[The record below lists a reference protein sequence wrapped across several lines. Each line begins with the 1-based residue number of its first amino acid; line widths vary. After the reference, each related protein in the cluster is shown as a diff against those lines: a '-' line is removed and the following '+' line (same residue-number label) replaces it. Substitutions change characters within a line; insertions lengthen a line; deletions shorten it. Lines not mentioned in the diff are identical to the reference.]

1 MPKTE
6 IDYSNTIFYKISC
19 KSEDND
25 ELYIGH
31 TTNFVQRK
39 SAHKNSCNNPKSPNY
54 PVKLYKTIRDCGG
67 WGNWNMEIIAFRNC
81 VDSREARKTEQEYY
95 ENLGATLNSI
105 QPLPPPK
112 IPILAEPRNIHT
124 NDNTIIDCDDAFK
137 YKCDKCDFKCNKKY
151 DYNRHV
157 STRKH
162 IKIHEDNDLGAIE
175 GKQSYSCH
183 CGNVYK
189 HLSGLYRHKKVCILG
204 NTDKTPSENCD
215 KYDML
220 SNTIM
225 ILVEENQEFR
235 KLLADQNEKM
245 MEMCKTLIIK

>member
-1 MPKTE
+1 MPKTD

-19 KSEDND
+19 KYEDNN
-25 ELYIGH
+25 ELYVGH

-39 SAHKNSCNNPKSPNY
+39 SAHKNSCKNPKSSNY
-54 PVKLYKTIRDCGG
+54 PVKLYKTIRECGG
-67 WGNWNMEIIAFRNC
+67 WDNWNMEIIAFHNC
-81 VDSREARKTEQEYY
+81 ADSRDARKTEQEYY
-95 ENLGATLNSI
+95 EKLDATLNSI
-105 QPLPPPK
+105 QPLPPAK
-112 IPILAEPRNIHT
+112 THIVAEP
-124 NDNTIIDCDDAFK
+124 CDIQANVTSGGPFK
-137 YKCDKCDFKCNKKY
+137 YRCEKCYFNCIKKY
-151 DYNRHV
+151 DYERHL

-162 IKIHEDNDLGAIE
+162 KKIYEDNKNGTIE
-175 GKQSYSCH
+175 GNSRYSCH

-189 HLSGLYRHKKVCILG
+189 HQSGLYRHKKICVWE
-204 NTDKTPSENCD
+204 NTDETPSENYD